1 MWPVTFR
8 DQGPQSSPT
17 PSNPAPGPNYSAIVA
32 ALLELRQ
39 IPDWAGETVLDS
51 SEAARI
57 RTCGFTAR
65 KGLWRCPPL
74 PWEFLGLYPPLWHLS
89 DDIDPAMRPVVWH
102 PKRATF
108 RQISPIDPLSKHE
121 RQIAP
126 VAPQRSR
133 RTADPSPAPTKSVAE
148 GLDDLARLPPRAPP
162 RSGLHHHHRPRLD
175 LPVRPRGVRGSP
187 TTSAAAPL
195 PKATLCKLALRIKL
209 LIANRPNRR

>member
-8 DQGPQSSPT
+8 DQGPQNSPT
-17 PSNPAPGPNYSAIVA
+17 PSNPAPGPNYSAIVE

-74 PWEFLGLYPPLWHLS
+74 PWEFLGRYPALWHLS
-89 DDIDPAMRPVVWH
+89 DDINPAMRPVVWH

-108 RQISPIDPLSKHE
+108 RQISPIDPLSKQE
-121 RQIAP
+121 RQLLRLLSNAP
-126 VAPQRSR
+126 GRS
-133 RTADPSPAPTKSVAE
+133 ADQTPAPSQTVLA
-148 GLDDLARLPPRAPP
+148 DLRPAARPHA
-162 RSGLHHHHRPRLD
+162 
-175 LPVRPRGVRGSP
+175 
-187 TTSAAAPL
+187 
-195 PKATLCKLALRIKL
+195 
-209 LIANRPNRR
+209 